1 MKLRR
6 AVIITVIAA
15 LCALATPTRE
25 SIANAACWTP
35 KVRVTQYWYTQ
46 SCSGNIC
53 LHVLTLAG
61 ESGVDCDGNAWSWGD
76 TSPSYRTYRLES
88 CPQICE

>member
-1 MKLRR
+1 MKLRQ
-6 AVIITVIAA
+6 AVIIALIAA
-15 LCALATPTRE
+15 VSVVATPTRE
-25 SIANAACWTP
+25 SVAEAACFYP

-53 LHVLTLAG
+53 NHVLVLAG

-76 TSPSYRTYRLES
+76 TSASYRTYHLES
-88 CPQICE
+88 CPPICE

>member
-1 MKLRR
+1 MKFRQ
-6 AVIITVIAA
+6 AVLIALIAA
-15 LCALATPTRE
+15 VCVVATPTRE
-25 SIANAACWTP
+25 SVAEAACWYP
-35 KVRVTQYWYTQ
+35 KVRITEYWYTE
-46 SCSGNIC
+46 SCSGDVC

-88 CPQICE
+88 CPPICE